1 MTLGWKIPDVTNRG
15 SLTLWRI
22 IYHISFV
29 DKHFAR
35 KIFFTMSAAYIKRF
49 EAVFLCLHPKGPK
62 MSRESAAKYLKKSAA
77 KYLKK
82 SAAKYL
88 KKSKAFVNKWVER
101 YQDTKTVDD
110 LPERGMTRKTTK
122 QQDKII
128 LQIFNKNPRL

>member
-1 MTLGWKIPDVTNRG
+1 
-15 SLTLWRI
+15 
-22 IYHISFV
+22 
-29 DKHFAR
+29 
-35 KIFFTMSAAYIKRF
+35 MSAAYIKRF

-62 MSRESAAKYLKKSAA
+62 MSRE
-77 KYLKK
+77 

-128 LQIFNKNPRL
+128 LQIFNKNPRLSLRQAKVNWNKKG